1 MQNPRKPY
9 LTAVFVLAGILTL
22 SFVYL
27 IFGGFKNKD
36 KYSQQRDPASSG
48 NYNQGSGQYEI
59 PMAFLRSP
67 VSKGPASDRVEAEK
81 SSGIRTARARII
93 RLNPAAFYQHGGR
106 TENREVAFNLF
117 DNLIIKVVLYKPSS
131 LGVNYY
137 RFQGRVDGDQYSFV
151 DLIFDGTAM
160 TGTIETN
167 GRKFRIVNLS
177 ASEHFII
184 EETYSP

>member
-1 MQNPRKPY
+1 MQKPKKP
-9 LTAVFVLAGILTL
+9 LLPAVFVLAGILAL
-22 SFVYL
+22 GIVFIV
-27 IFGGFKNKD
+27 FGGSKNKD
-36 KYSQQRDPASSG
+36 KYSKQRDPASSG

-67 VSKGPASDRVEAEK
+67 VSKGPASDRIEAEK
-81 SSGIRTARARII
+81 SSGIRTARARIV
-93 RLNPAAFYQHGGR
+93 RLNPAAFYHHGGR

-117 DNLIIKVVLYKPSS
+117 DNLILKVVLYKPSA

-137 RFQGRVDGDQYSFV
+137 RFQGRVDSDQYSFV
-151 DLIFDGTAM
+151 DLIYDGSAM

-184 EETYSP
+184 EESY